1 MLKGHP
7 PFFLRLA
14 SPDRPIF
21 LALSQKKSRGKG
33 KEKETTRFN
42 FFDLN

>member
-7 PFFLRLA
+7 PFFLLFFFV
-14 SPDRPIF
+14 F
-21 LALSQKKSRGKG
+21 LFGIITKKSRGKG